1 VFETKT
7 QVINKVENKQKVEQ
21 LNEEISNTLITDQ
34 DLSKT
39 IEVVIIKNKRKVNER
54 VLKVDSVAAIIEVKV
69 EKQEELDWIPMITQ
83 IKEKRLR
90 KEWKSIIKNDYI
102 YSYHII
108 VRKKEVL
115 SLSLVGITLKNFNQA
130 IISPEKE

>member
-69 EKQEELDWIPMITQ
+69 EKQEELD
-83 IKEKRLR
+83 
-90 KEWKSIIKNDYI
+90 
-102 YSYHII
+102 
-108 VRKKEVL
+108 
-115 SLSLVGITLKNFNQA
+115 
-130 IISPEKE
+130 